1 MATTRYGKTGNKKRA
16 TCLAKLLQNKLNSQP
31 SPQAFSARS
40 FLDST
45 MSCDVTERYSS
56 ALSQTLHGEQIK
68 RERLGTR
75 LSQPKSRVLYAT
87 RMRVSSHFRRSLFRW
102 TFYRKIS
109 RIPNNV
115 QITQQQQ
122 CRNSRDVKQV
132 HREP

>member
-56 ALSQTLHGEQIK
+56 SSRGQRIK
-68 RERLGTR
+68 KEYLGTR
-75 LSQPKSRVLYAT
+75 LLNTDVARFTNHTHYSDLLT
-87 RMRVSSHFRRSLFRW
+87 TLFVA
-102 TFYRKIS
+102 RKI
-109 RIPNNV
+109 
-115 QITQQQQ
+115 
-122 CRNSRDVKQV
+122 
-132 HREP
+132 